1 MIPPKPFIATC
12 PKCGAVKFIA
22 PKSDAL
28 SSLDEFAPRCE
39 KCNAAMKKGFGAFL
53 STFLSAKLGKSKDK

>member
-12 PKCGAVKFIA
+12 PQCGVVKFIA

-39 KCNAAMKKGFGAFL
+39 KCGVLMDKKGLFVGIFDMI
-53 STFLSAKLGKSKDK
+53 KPKK